1 MHKEEKSIMFV
12 VNPRSAG
19 GRTMKRWKNTEI
31 MLKSER
37 VGGYHVAYTSKVAE
51 ATQITREAIK
61 EGYQHII
68 AVGGDGTTN
77 EVLNG
82 FYENGQKIAASSY
95 FSFLATGT
103 GSDFQRM
110 FPDHDYK
117 EAIFSIIRRERII
130 HCDTVR
136 VTYTSWDKTG
146 ESRYYINTADL
157 GIGAETCMRVNQ
169 NSKQLG
175 GFLTFLSA
183 AIRTLFAHQNFQAQV
198 LVDGI
203 KVFSGS
209 TPEIVAANG
218 RFFGGGIM
226 IAPEAEIGDGLL
238 DLIIIEDISKGKFL
252 LSMPAAYRGKHI
264 RQSCVKT
271 YQGRRVD
278 ITCSQAV
285 PLETDGETPGTS
297 NASFEILPGDILLAL

>member
-1 MHKEEKSIMFV
+1 
-12 VNPRSAG
+12 
-19 GRTMKRWKNTEI
+19 
-31 MLKSER
+31 
-37 VGGYHVAYTSKVAE
+37 
-51 ATQITREAIK
+51 
-61 EGYQHII
+61 
-68 AVGGDGTTN
+68 
-77 EVLNG
+77 
-82 FYENGQKIAASSY
+82 
-95 FSFLATGT
+95 
-103 GSDFQRM
+103 
-110 FPDHDYK
+110 
-117 EAIFSIIRRERII
+117 
-130 HCDTVR
+130 
-136 VTYTSWDKTG
+136 
-146 ESRYYINTADL
+146 
-157 GIGAETCMRVNQ
+157 
-169 NSKQLG
+169 
-175 GFLTFLSA
+175 
-183 AIRTLFAHQNFQAQV
+183 
-198 LVDGI
+198 VDGI

>member
-1 MHKEEKSIMFV
+1 MFV

-68 AVGGDGTTN
+68 AVGGDGTIN

-95 FSFLATGT
+95 FSFWLQVMAV
-103 GSDFQRM
+103 
-110 FPDHDYK
+110 
-117 EAIFSIIRRERII
+117 IFSVCSRIMIIKRPFFPLSEEKGLSIAIRSGYL
-130 HCDTVR
+130 HFL
-136 VTYTSWDKTG
+136 DKTG

-169 NSKQLG
+169 NSKQLW
-175 GFLTFLSA
+175 FSTFSLLPLEHFCS
-183 AIRTLFAHQNFQAQV
+183 HQNFQAQV

-203 KVFSGS
+203 KFFRFNSGNCCCQW
-209 TPEIVAANG
+209 ALFWG
-218 RFFGGGIM
+218 RNN
-226 IAPEAEIGDGLL
+226 DR
-238 DLIIIEDISKGKFL
+238 S
-252 LSMPAAYRGKHI
+252 
-264 RQSCVKT
+264 
-271 YQGRRVD
+271 
-278 ITCSQAV
+278 
-285 PLETDGETPGTS
+285 
-297 NASFEILPGDILLAL
+297 

>member
-68 AVGGDGTTN
+68 AVGGDGTIN

-209 TPEIVAANG
+209 TPEIVAA
-218 RFFGGGIM
+218 
-226 IAPEAEIGDGLL
+226 IG
-238 DLIIIEDISKGKFL
+238 FL
-252 LSMPAAYRGKHI
+252 
-264 RQSCVKT
+264 
-271 YQGRRVD
+271 
-278 ITCSQAV
+278 V
-285 PLETDGETPGTS
+285 PS
-297 NASFEILPGDILLAL
+297 A

>member
-1 MHKEEKSIMFV
+1 MHKDEKSTLFV

-19 GRTMKRWKNTEI
+19 GRTLKRWKNTEAI
-31 MLKSER
+31 LENER
-37 VGGYHVAYTSKVAE
+37 FGGYHAAYTSKVAE
-51 ATQITREAIK
+51 ATEITRKALK

-68 AVGGDGTTN
+68 AVGGDGTIN

-82 FYENGQKIAASSY
+82 FYENGHKIAESSY
-95 FSFLATGT
+95 FSFLSTGT

-110 FPDHDYK
+110 FPDHDFTG
-117 EAIFSIIRRERII
+117 AVLSIIGRERII

-136 VTYTSWDKTG
+136 ATYSSWAKTR
-146 ESRYYINTADL
+146 ECRYYINTADL

-169 NSKQLG
+169 NSKHLG

-183 AIRTLFAHQNFQAQV
+183 AIRTLFAHQNFQAEV

-203 KVFSGS
+203 TVFSGL

-226 IAPEAEIGDGLL
+226 IAPEAEIADGLL
-238 DLIIIEDISKGKFL
+238 DVVIIEDISKGKFL
-252 LSMPAAYRGKHI
+252 RTMPAAYRGDHI

-271 YQGRRVD
+271 YQGQQVD
-278 ITCSQAV
+278 ITCSEAV
-285 PLETDGETPGTS
+285 PLETDGENPGTS
-297 NASFEILPGDILLAL
+297 NTSFEILPGDLLLAF